1 LDRRHDVVSD
11 NLPTCPEQQP
21 SKAVW
26 SWSLVL
32 WHLPDGLRHLLLG
45 EGSIEC
51 GEVAARELK
60 IRPREVTVSRWGIF
74 HDPLE
79 VVLQNLLLILVCKGP
94 TVPLPQPL
102 DKVFAASYIRPEVE
116 EPSVGITLTNV
127 CDPGALLLPSLLN
140 DQPT

>member
-1 LDRRHDVVSD
+1 VRRGR
-11 NLPTCPEQQP
+11 
-21 SKAVW
+21 SKGVEDPAKR
-26 SWSLVL
+26 S
-32 WHLPDGLRHLLLG
+32 HGLK
-45 EGSIEC
+45 
-51 GEVAARELK
+51 V
-60 IRPREVTVSRWGIF
+60 GIF